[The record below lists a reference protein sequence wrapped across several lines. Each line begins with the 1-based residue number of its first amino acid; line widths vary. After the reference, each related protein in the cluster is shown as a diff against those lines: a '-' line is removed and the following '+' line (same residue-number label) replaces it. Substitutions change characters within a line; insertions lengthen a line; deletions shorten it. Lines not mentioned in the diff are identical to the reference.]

1 MVTDD
6 SERCPQSRQ
15 EIRHRTQGK
24 SLRLGFNSS
33 SPEDSSDREDL
44 RNVGTNL
51 LCFPHQ
57 RLLSLESDGSKPMA
71 LNISIGIGEIETELT
86 TDSDLSFDAIESLL
100 NRAVV
105 SVLQLYMA
113 LPEKDRMSVVGLEM
127 EDDEDEDVE

>member
-51 LCFPHQ
+51 LCFSHQ